1 MKSLSTFLQRIAHVI
16 VHDLCLSLCCASASQ
31 QAIITRL
38 ASHWCLCSLPIL
50 ETIHLPLQCIEL
62 SVTDIPSASN
72 TAAAST
78 ASSQCDDSF
87 LNERPANSL
96 HEPSGGPSTSGAS
109 SDSPS
114 KHALPGIDP
123 GAALPR
129 TASVN
134 SARSSATPQS
144 ASALTHTSALTH
156 NPSAPEGD
164 AASSSRG
171 NSLAQ
176 TGSQA
181 SSEAETAIPR
191 SLNTQHNPHSNHS
204 SSNSSSSKQ
213 DHSGRMPHCHI
224 DWDQVDEGSHDIA
237 GNDATGASNSPLSN
251 QTADEAQQKSY
262 VVLSVS
268 LKTGKVNGGFHCTV
282 NAYTAAA
289 WCPMC
294 RGTNDATRLLGAA
307 SAQCLLRIFQADGTL
322 LTHVAACKAFDCC

>member
-1 MKSLSTFLQRIAHVI
+1 MKSLLQTIACVI
-16 VHDLCLSLCCASASQ
+16 VHDSCLSLCCASASQ

-38 ASHWCLCSLPIL
+38 ASHCCLCTLPIL
-50 ETIHLPLQCIEL
+50 ETIHLLLQCIEL

-109 SDSPS
+109 SNSPS

-134 SARSSATPQS
+134 SARSSASSQS
-144 ASALTHTSALTH
+144 ASALTHTSALTE

-191 SLNTQHNPHSNHS
+191 SLNTQHNTHSNHSSS
-204 SSNSSSSKQ
+204 SSNSSSSMQ
-213 DHSGRMPHCHI
+213 EHEGRMPHCHI
-224 DWDQVDEGSHDIA
+224 DWDQDDEGSRDVA
-237 GNDATGASNSPLSN
+237 GNDAPGASDSPLSN

-268 LKTGKVNGGFHCTV
+268 LKNGKVSGGH
-282 NAYTAAA
+282 TALSM
-289 WCPMC
+289 PTQLQ
-294 RGTNDATRLLGAA
+294 RGF
-307 SAQCLLRIFQADGTL
+307 LRAVVHNMQQSF
-322 LTHVAACKAFDCC
+322 